1 MRISD
6 INYKRIVFVFPRYC
20 LRVHRRVFM
29 DFFTHHYCAYYKE
42 AKKKTNSA
50 KRFLK
55 NSGENWLNLF
65 SYSQYF
71 EKSTYELSKPT
82 FTCSMPTIKKTT
94 TENLFKVNNKDTKTA
109 SLTSFLCLYC

>member
-1 MRISD
+1 
-6 INYKRIVFVFPRYC
+6 
-20 LRVHRRVFM
+20 M

-71 EKSTYELSKPT
+71 EKSTYELL
-82 FTCSMPTIKKTT
+82 
-94 TENLFKVNNKDTKTA
+94 LFFNKGEVIGRSARATLA
-109 SLTSFLCLYC
+109 NILL